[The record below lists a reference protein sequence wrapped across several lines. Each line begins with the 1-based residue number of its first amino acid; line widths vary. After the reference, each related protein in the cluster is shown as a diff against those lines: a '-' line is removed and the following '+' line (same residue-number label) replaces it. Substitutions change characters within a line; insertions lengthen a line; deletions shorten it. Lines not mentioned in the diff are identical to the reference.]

1 MVLGLGFSLGW
12 SLREISVF
20 FIDLV
25 DVALEEAQLI
35 IGLGQRGRAPI
46 DIWALTDELVILAFE
61 V

>member
-1 MVLGLGFSLGW
+1 LSLVLVL
-12 SLREISVF
+12 VF
-20 FIDLV
+20 VLFRDLV

>member
-1 MVLGLGFSLGW
+1 MQLSLVLV
-12 SLREISVF
+12 RVF
-20 FIDLV
+20 VLFRDLV